1 MLNKFGKNRRKPL
14 ITIKNGSNIAEIRIN
29 CKDKLI
35 INTLEPKGNEKNSFE
50 GRVRSITCGFDNIV
64 FDRAEMIY
72 DDLLVDFPDFG
83 ADSALQGIEGL
94 GLVTP
99 CINCCVWRCRLTAL
113 GRQA

>member
-1 MLNKFGKNRRKPL
+1 MK
-14 ITIKNGSNIAEIRIN
+14 
-29 CKDKLI
+29 
-35 INTLEPKGNEKNSFE
+35 KNSFE

-64 FDRAEMIY
+64 FNRAEKID